1 MSNVVVVESPAKAKT
16 IHKYLGNEYTVVASF
31 GHVRDL
37 SPKDGSVIP
46 DNDFEMIWQSN
57 ERGNKQI
64 TAIVKA
70 LKNAKNLYLA
80 TDPDREGEAIS
91 WHILAMLEERHALKN
106 IHVQRITFHEITKN
120 AIRYAVD
127 HPRHIDMPLVEA
139 YLARRALDYLVG
151 FTLSPVLWR
160 KLPGSRSA
168 GRVQSVAL
176 RLVCEREAEIEMFK
190 PREYWN
196 ITASFLTQAGAAFTA
211 RLTHLNGHKL
221 DQFDLANAE
230 QAEKA
235 RQAVETEHFSV
246 HTIERRTVRRNPYP
260 PFTTSTLQQEVSRKL
275 GMTAQNTMRTAQQ
288 LYEGVDLDGETVGL
302 ITYMR
307 TDGTTL
313 SEEAVHA
320 IRHYIDTL
328 IGNTYVPSKPRIYT
342 SKVKN
347 AQEAHEAIRPTD
359 VLRTPDSV
367 APYLTYEQ
375 KRLYE
380 LIWKRAVA
388 SQMESALFD
397 QVAINISNASA
408 QTILRANGSI
418 MTFDGFLHLYREGQ
432 DDTEEIGQDESRLL
446 PPMQEQ
452 ESLTHDD
459 IKTEQH
465 FTQPPPRFSE
475 ASLVKKLEEL
485 GIGRPSTYASILEVL
500 QERHYVK
507 LENRRFIPE
516 TRGRIVTTFLVHFFE
531 RYVNTGFTA
540 HLETSL
546 DDISGGRVQWKQV
559 LESFWQD
566 FSKAIANTK
575 ELTITNVLNALDED
589 LAPFFFP
596 PRPDGA
602 DPRKCT
608 SCQSGRLSL
617 KLGRHGA
624 FIGCSNYPE
633 CHYICDASSFI
644 TTSLSQE
651 NTPEHTLKDG
661 TRLLGKHPETGEDI
675 TLRQGPWGL
684 YIQQGEASTTDKK
697 VKPKRASLPK
707 NIDEKD
713 ITLEQAIGLL
723 SLPRVI
729 GLHPET
735 GEPIEAGLGRFGPYV
750 KMGSF
755 YGSLDKDDDILTI
768 GINRA
773 VDALAKKMASVR
785 ILGQHPTDSE
795 PVTLRKGRFA
805 PYIQH
810 GSIIADLPRD
820 TNLDTI
826 TLDNAITLLE
836 QKGKPLKTLKTKAE
850 TKKKSATKSKTSA
863 KETKKTD
870 SAKAPRKTSV
880 KSSIKASTK
889 SSTKPRKTSSSIK
902 KDNDN

>member
-16 IHKYLGNEYTVVASF
+16 IHKYLGSEYTIIASL

-37 SPKDGSVIP
+37 PPKDGSVDP
-46 DNDFEMIWQSN
+46 NNNFEMIWQSD
-57 ERGNKQI
+57 ERGNKQV
-64 TAIVKA
+64 TAIAKA

-151 FTLSPVLWR
+151 FTLSPVLWH

-260 PFTTSTLQQEVSRKL
+260 PFTTSTLQQEASRKL

-313 SEEAVHA
+313 SEEAIHA

-397 QVAINISNASA
+397 QVAINISNASSA
-408 QTILRANGSI
+408 QTIFRANGSI

-452 ESLTHDD
+452 ESLTHDG

-500 QERHYVK
+500 QDRHYVK

-516 TRGRIVTTFLVHFFE
+516 TRGRIVTTFLVLFFE

-540 HLETSL
+540 EFETLL
-546 DDISGGRVQWKQV
+546 DDISDGRAQWKYV
-559 LESFWQD
+559 LESFWKD
-566 FSKAIANTK
+566 FSKAIADTK
-575 ELTITNVLNALDED
+575 ELKNADVIDALDKTLE
-589 LAPFFFP
+589 PFFFP
-596 PRPDGA
+596 PRSDGL
-602 DPRKCT
+602 DPRQCH
-608 SCQSGRLSL
+608 SCQSGRLGL
-617 KLGRHGA
+617 KLGKHGA
-624 FIGCSNYPE
+624 FIGCSHYPE
-633 CHYICDASSFI
+633 CRYTCDISNFMTSSF
-644 TTSLSQE
+644 SKE
-651 NTPEHTLKDG
+651 NSHEHTFKDG
-661 TRLLGKHPETGEDI
+661 IYLLGQHPLTKEDI

-684 YIQQGEASTTDKK
+684 YLQQGASDSTDKK
-697 VKPKRASLPK
+697 EKVKRKTLPK
-707 NIDEKD
+707 NISEKD

-723 SLPRVI
+723 SLPRII

-735 GEPIEAGLGRFGPYV
+735 NEPIEADIGRFGPFV
-750 KMGSF
+750 KMGSV
-755 YGSLDKDDDILTI
+755 YSSLDKDDDIFTV

-773 VDALAKKMASVR
+773 VDALAKKMSSIRV
-785 ILGQHPTDSE
+785 LGQHPVDHQ
-795 PVTLRKGRFA
+795 PVTLHKGRFA

-810 GSIIADLPRD
+810 GSIRANLSRD
-820 TNLDTI
+820 TDIDTV
-826 TLDNAITLLE
+826 TLDDALTFLTQN
-836 QKGKPLKTLKTKAE
+836 GKPFKAKAKTPK
-850 TKKKSATKSKTSA
+850 KTSS
-863 KETKKTD
+863 KEK
-870 SAKAPRKTSV
+870 
-880 KSSIKASTK
+880 KASTSSKKVQKITK
-889 SSTKPRKTSSSIK
+889 SSVKTATKPHKTVTRLK
-902 KDNDN
+902 KKMTTDVIPNISLS